1 MLDDLNELR
10 TFARILA
17 LGSLSAAA
25 RDLGVTLAVVSKRLG
40 SLERR
45 VGVRLIQ
52 RTTRRLSATEAGE
65 GLRAHAER
73 VLDELATAEERLAT
87 GREEPVGILRI
98 GAPVSFGRR
107 HVAPVLAELTERHL
121 RLSAELR
128 LDDRLANLIEDRLDA
143 AVRIGTPTD
152 GAMTMRRLAENRR
165 ILVAS
170 PAYLDR
176 VGRPDGTG
184 ACSQLT
190 ALRYG
195 EGNEPWRLLGPEGQ
209 SVQVLPTTRLRCD
222 NGDVVHDWALA
233 GHGIML
239 RSEIDVAEDVD
250 AGRLERIL
258 PDFAS
263 AAMPVY
269 VLFPSRRQMS
279 MKLRLFIEM
288 LADHLRGLPISSRRP
303 RRPHVPDSTT

>member
-152 GAMTMRRLAENRR
+152 GAMTMRRLA
-165 ILVAS
+165 
-170 PAYLDR
+170 
-176 VGRPDGTG
+176 
-184 ACSQLT
+184 
-190 ALRYG
+190 
-195 EGNEPWRLLGPEGQ
+195 
-209 SVQVLPTTRLRCD
+209 
-222 NGDVVHDWALA
+222 
-233 GHGIML
+233 
-239 RSEIDVAEDVD
+239 
-250 AGRLERIL
+250 
-258 PDFAS
+258 
-263 AAMPVY
+263 
-269 VLFPSRRQMS
+269 
-279 MKLRLFIEM
+279 
-288 LADHLRGLPISSRRP
+288 
-303 RRPHVPDSTT
+303 